1 MYILHHRGHLNAFL
15 FILAIL
21 IWPLALIASLMLP
34 LDYWNRTPT
43 WNRTATYGYEPVTKV
58 TRNTSPA
65 NPETRPCRAGSVR
78 PLRGAMPHDNVR
90 TGANKNWE
98 ASLLALL

>member
-1 MYILHHRGHLNAFL
+1 MFFIWLLCTGVTMYILHHRGHLNAFL

-58 TRNTSPA
+58 TSDSHIA
-65 NPETRPCRAGSVR
+65 NRLDGNSIFK
-78 PLRGAMPHDNVR
+78 D
-90 TGANKNWE
+90 
-98 ASLLALL
+98 

>member
-1 MYILHHRGHLNAFL
+1 MPPLTSCPRLGSRDWPITTTFNKVPSKQYEINGGSNGSYWDILHHRGHLNAFL

-43 WNRTATYGYEPVTKV
+43 WNRTATYGYAPVTKV
-58 TRNTSPA
+58 TSDSHIA
-65 NPETRPCRAGSVR
+65 Q
-78 PLRGAMPHDNVR
+78 
-90 TGANKNWE
+90 
-98 ASLLALL
+98 